1 MSNSQNDLPIL
12 YSFRR
17 CPYAMRARLAL
28 LISKTDCELRE
39 VLLRDKPE
47 AMLAASAKGTVPVL
61 IGINGEVLDE
71 SLDVMLWALD
81 QSDPE
86 GWLQPESTNL
96 DNVIEEIERFDLE
109 FKPEL
114 DRYKYSTRYAH
125 ADPLIHRQRAAK
137 QLELLNE
144 HLATSAYL
152 TGTKPSLLDMALV
165 PFIRQFANTD
175 KDWFFAQPWTA
186 LSHWLTG
193 IIESNLFTSIMQ
205 KYPRWMGDSSGV
217 RFPG

>member
-1 MSNSQNDLPIL
+1 MSSFQQDLPIL

-28 LISKTDCELRE
+28 MISKTECELRE

-47 AMLAASAKGTVPVL
+47 SMLAASAKGTVPVL
-61 IGINGEVLDE
+61 IETNGEVLDE
-71 SLDVMLWALD
+71 SLDVMLWALN
-81 QSDPE
+81 QSDPD

-96 DNVIEEIERFDLE
+96 ESVIKEIERFDLE

-114 DRYKYSTRYAH
+114 DRYKYSARYDH
-125 ADPLIHRQRAAK
+125 ADPLIHRQHAAK
-137 QLELLNE
+137 QLELFNE
-144 HLATSAYL
+144 QLTKSAYL
-152 TGTKPSLLDMALV
+152 TGTRPSLLDMALV

-186 LSHWLTG
+186 LSLWLRG
-193 IIESNLFTSIMQ
+193 IIESNLFINIMK
-205 KYPRWMGDSSGV
+205 KYPRWMGDTKGV